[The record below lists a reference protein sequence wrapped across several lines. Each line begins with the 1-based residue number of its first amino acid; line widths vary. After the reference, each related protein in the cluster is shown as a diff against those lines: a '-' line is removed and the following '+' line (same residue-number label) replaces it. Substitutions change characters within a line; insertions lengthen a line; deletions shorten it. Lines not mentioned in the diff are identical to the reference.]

1 MVTSSFVD
9 QLARSTRASLL
20 AGPIVDYRKLGPEA
34 PMAGRDVG
42 ADS

>member
-9 QLARSTRASLL
+9 KLARSTRASLL
-20 AGPIVDYRKLGPEA
+20 AGPIVDLRKLRPEA
-34 PMAGRDVG
+34 PMAGRNVG